1 MTTMQSFRAEM
12 LALSDLTD
20 AQFLGLCVVV
30 EVEKARRGYPQPVQP
45 QPEPVAAKPA
55 RKASP
60 RKRRGPETLAALQ
73 ARHAAMRDPGYW
85 AELRA
90 QVAARRRELG
100 ALVQPWD
107 GAAKRRARVRR
118 LLDAM
123 RKRGQHATEQT
134 VGSHGE
140 VGSVD
145 VGPLHYRGR
154 LATLR
159 AIYNAALV
167 EG

>member
-1 MTTMQSFRAEM
+1 MQSFRAEM
-12 LALSDLTD
+12 LASTLGELTD
-20 AQFLGLCVVV
+20 AQFLSLCVVV

-45 QPEPVAAKPA
+45 QPEPVVAKPV
-55 RKASP
+55 RKAASP

-85 AELRA
+85 ADLRA

-107 GAAKRRARVRR
+107 GTANRRARVRR